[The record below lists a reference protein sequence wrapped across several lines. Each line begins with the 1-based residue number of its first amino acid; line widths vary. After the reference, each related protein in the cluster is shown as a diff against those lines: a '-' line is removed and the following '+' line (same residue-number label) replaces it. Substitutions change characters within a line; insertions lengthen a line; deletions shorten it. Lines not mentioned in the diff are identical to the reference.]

1 MRLLKEA
8 IKKSVNFVGFDLVR
22 TDQVPQ
28 HNLMGLRKYP
38 IRTIVDVGANEGW
51 FAKKITK
58 LFPEAH
64 IYCFEPLPTVYQELH
79 DWAQETNGKIITYN
93 VALGESEDVVNI
105 QYHEDGHASSSLL
118 NATELCHTMFP
129 FTKKKVSIPVNQTT
143 LDTWMASVTDDLAPD
158 IFLKMDVQG
167 YEDKV
172 IKGGKQL
179 FKKARACLLEI
190 NLVKLYQE
198 QPSFGDIF
206 RLFDELGYSYAGN
219 YDQVYDH
226 DGRVL
231 YIDALFMKGN

>member
-1 MRLLKEA
+1 
-8 IKKSVNFVGFDLVR
+8 
-22 TDQVPQ
+22 
-28 HNLMGLRKYP
+28 
-38 IRTIVDVGANEGW
+38 
-51 FAKKITK
+51 
-58 LFPEAH
+58 
-64 IYCFEPLPTVYQELH
+64 
-79 DWAQETNGKIITYN
+79 
-93 VALGESEDVVNI
+93 
-105 QYHEDGHASSSLL
+105 
-118 NATELCHTMFP
+118 MFP